1 MNEECSDEL
10 FRFLNS
16 YHHDHTVENV
26 WVENKGKTF
35 LGGADFDQLKDNEM
49 YLDKLHHLSIM
60 IARLNKPVFAKVNGS
75 VRGIA
80 AYVLTMLSTPIGTEN
95 SSLRLDETSRG
106 FIPIFGGSHR
116 LNRLP
121 CNIGLYLA
129 LTGDKLDHEEMAR
142 LGFLKA
148 AMSE

>member
-1 MNEECSDEL
+1 
-10 FRFLNS
+10 
-16 YHHDHTVENV
+16 
-26 WVENKGKTF
+26 
-35 LGGADFDQLKDNEM
+35 
-49 YLDKLHHLSIM
+49 M

-106 FIPIFGGSHR
+106 FVPIFGGSHR

-129 LTGDKLDHEEMAR
+129 LTGEKIDHEEMAR
-142 LGFLKA
+142 LGFLRA
-148 AMSE
+148 AMSEEFSNKTIRKNLSDANLFMQNPVTANIHSVS